1 MNNTT
6 INYAYLAGF
15 LEAELKSLAYDE
27 TFASLKNGS
36 DRRDYV
42 ANLIKNANDS
52 AKEYSRK
59 VA

>member
-27 TFASLKNGS
+27 TFASLKNAS

-42 ANLIKNANDS
+42 INLIKNANKA
-52 AKEYSRK
+52 AKDYSLK

>member
-1 MNNTT
+1 MNNEA

-15 LEAELKSLAYDE
+15 LESELKSLAYDE

-42 ANLIKNANDS
+42 ANLIKNANKA
-52 AKEYSRK
+52 AKDYAVRIS
-59 VA
+59 

>member
-1 MNNTT
+1 MNNQT

-42 ANLIKNANDS
+42 ANLIKNAN
-52 AKEYSRK
+52 K
-59 VA
+59 VAVEYTAKVG

>member
-42 ANLIKNANDS
+42 INLIKNANNA
-52 AKEYSRK
+52 AKEFASK

>member
-6 INYAYLAGF
+6 INYAFLAGF

-27 TFASLKNGS
+27 TFASLKNGC
-36 DRRDYV
+36 DRLDYV
-42 ANLIKNANDS
+42 QNRIKNANKA
-52 AKEYSRK
+52 AKEHSLK